1 MKQRLIL
8 GMALAILTGSAQATD
23 IGVGLRASTLGLGAE
38 VSITMLDGLNL
49 RIPVSGFN
57 YSDDITEDDI
67 RYDADLELL
76 TVGLLADYHVFGG
89 GFHLTGGV
97 ASNGNELKLLASEA
111 TGNQSFQVGNQTYVS
126 DPNDPF
132 ELRAGLDFNS
142 VAPYLGIGWGNAA
155 SGGGNFYFKFE
166 AGALFQG
173 SPQASASASGSACNE
188 STQTCAVTSFD
199 VEGDDRRAQEFRE
212 ELERERRALEE
223 QIDEFDI
230 YPVVGLSIGYRFL
243 R

>member
-1 MKQRLIL
+1 M
-8 GMALAILTGSAQATD
+8 LASSGAAHAVDL
-23 IGVGLRASTLGLGAE
+23 GVGVRASTLGLGAE
-38 VSITMLDGLNL
+38 LSITMLDRLNL
-49 RIPVSGFN
+49 RIPVSGFD

-89 GFHLTGGV
+89 GFHVTGGV
-97 ASNGNELKLLASEA
+97 ASNGNELNLLASEA
-111 TGNQSFQVGNQTYVS
+111 TGNESFEVGNQTYVS

-132 ELRAGLDFNS
+132 ELRAGLAFNS
-142 VAPYLGIGWGNAA
+142 VAPYVGLGWGNAA
-155 SGGGNFYFKFE
+155 RGDSAFYFKFE

-173 SPQASASASGSACNE
+173 SPKASASASGSACNA
-188 STQTCAVTSFD
+188 STQTCSLTSFD
-199 VEGDDRRAQEFRE
+199 VEGDDPRAQQFRQ
-212 ELERERRALEE
+212 ELEQERQTIEE

>member
-1 MKQRLIL
+1 ML
-8 GMALAILTGSAQATD
+8 GCSSAASAAEL
-23 IGVGLRASTLGLGAE
+23 GVGLRASTLGLGAE
-38 VSITMLDGLNL
+38 LSITMLDGLNL

-57 YSDDITEDDI
+57 VSDDVTEDDI

-89 GFHLTGGV
+89 GFHVTGGV
-97 ASNGNELKLLASEA
+97 ASNGNKLKLLASEE
-111 TGNQSFQVGNQTYVS
+111 TGNESFQVGTQTYVS

-142 VAPYLGIGWGNAA
+142 VAPYLGLGWGNAA
-155 SGGGNFYFKFE
+155 SGDGALYFKFE

-173 SPQASASASGSACNE
+173 SPQASASASGSVCND
-188 STQTCAVTSFD
+188 SSQTCSVTSFD
-199 VEGDDRRAQEFRE
+199 VESNDPRAQQFRL
-212 ELERERRALEE
+212 ELERERQTIED
-223 QIDEFDI
+223 QIDEYDI
-230 YPVVGLSIGYRFL
+230 YPVVGLSVGYRFM

>member
-1 MKQRLIL
+1 MKRRIL
-8 GMALAILTGSAQATD
+8 FGMGLAALCANASATD

-38 VSITMLDGLNL
+38 VSISMLNGLNL

-57 YSDDITEDDI
+57 YNDDLTEDDI

-89 GFHLTGGV
+89 GFHVTGGV

-111 TGNQSFQVGNQTYVS
+111 TGNERFQVGNQTYVS

-132 ELRAGLDFNS
+132 ELRAGLDFNA

-155 SGGGNFYFKFE
+155 SGQGKFYFKFE

-173 SPQASASASGSACNE
+173 SPQASTAASGSACNT
-188 STQTCAVTSFD
+188 STETCALTSFD
-199 VEGDDRRAQEFRE
+199 VQSDDPRAQQFRV
-212 ELERERRALEE
+212 ELERERRAIEE
-223 QIDEFDI
+223 EIDEFDI
-230 YPVVGLSIGYRFL
+230 YPVVSLSIGYRFL